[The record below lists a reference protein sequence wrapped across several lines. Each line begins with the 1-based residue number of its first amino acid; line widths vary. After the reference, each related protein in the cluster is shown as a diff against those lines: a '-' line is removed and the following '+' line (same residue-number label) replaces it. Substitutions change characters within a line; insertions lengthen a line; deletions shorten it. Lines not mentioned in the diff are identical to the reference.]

1 MNTRHTWMLGLAALG
16 LALATSAQAN
26 PQGRYERNGL
36 DGSFMLAK
44 RDSRDDVREEPRTSD
59 KDARSSKREAER
71 DEPPGYGYGYERRQ
85 QHDKP
90 ERKDDTP
97 RQPRR

>member
-26 PQGRYERNGL
+26 PDGRYNP
-36 DGSFMLAK
+36 DGMNESFMVAK
-44 RDSRDDVREEPRTSD
+44 RDSRDDVREEPLTSN

-85 QHDKP
+85 QQDKP
-90 ERKDDTP
+90 DRKDNTP